1 MAAGTAKLGRC
12 SFSAF
17 LVLLLLSNPSCA
29 QDASSSQD
37 PATPL
42 PDDTGELVQGKD
54 PSMSASDF
62 LAATQIAPDKIQTIR
77 MRIYQQF
84 VQNLAMQGAS
94 TAGLGEIVNLPQP
107 PFTNMTLQLVK
118 LRLSSLVA
126 NGFLFHEFFVPPGI
140 QVSTN
145 SELVVLLYNQIPVT
159 FSPYRPPAGY
169 SYTPYFAGI
178 DILPF
183 VNDSTQ
189 APGPLLVRSSPS
201 LPVTVTF
208 PLDDSE
214 HKFVQCTTFGIRGTL
229 IPLNQSQDSTP
240 TRIVCQSVT
249 LGEFTLTIGS
259 RPFPPPPPPPPSP
272 PVSPLR
278 RKTPTLFRLLPRDS
292 SRRQQRLKRTYYRS
306 SRRARDTDYSAAAAG
321 RVGGVAAAAA
331 RPLREDGNGGGARRQ
346 PRDRAHRG
354 AARAVR
360 ARRAHARG
368 AGGRGL
374 KRRKG

>member
-272 PVSPLR
+272 PVSPPPPQNPDPLPPPPPA
-278 RKTPTLFRLLPRDS
+278 TPPADNSGSSGLTIGLAVGLAIPIILLLLLGAWVVW
-292 SRRQQRLKRTYYRS
+292 QLLQRGRYEKMEMAAERAANLEIALIAGQRAPSAPAVRT
-306 SRRARDTDYSAAAAG
+306 
-321 RVGGVAAAAA
+321 
-331 RPLREDGNGGGARRQ
+331 
-346 PRDRAHRG
+346 RG
-354 AARAVR
+354 ALEDEA
-360 ARRAHARG
+360 
-368 AGGRGL
+368 
-374 KRRKG
+374 